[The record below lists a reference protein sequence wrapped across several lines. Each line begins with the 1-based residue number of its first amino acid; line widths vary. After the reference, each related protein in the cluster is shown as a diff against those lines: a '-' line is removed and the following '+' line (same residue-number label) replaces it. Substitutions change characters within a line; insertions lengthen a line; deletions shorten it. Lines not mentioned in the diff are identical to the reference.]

1 MCAAPILKR
10 LSLNTSRIHLT
21 LWAQDASLP
30 GSFGERGTEGDKTP
44 AARDQHRIGSLLK
57 PLGLSSRS
65 SHRRRPPQEFLTPQ
79 IRRGC
84 AQSIPR
90 VGRWAVVR
98 VWGWGGEGE
107 ERGVARPPHQVM
119 MYCRCSFL
127 RVTLVCPPT
136 GPPGT
141 VLSAETGRWVSTGAA
156 SPRAVLASASPLVL
170 SLLSIC

>member
-1 MCAAPILKR
+1 MCCSNSEKAVPKHLAYPPYTLAPR
-10 LSLNTSRIHLT
+10 
-21 LWAQDASLP
+21 DASLP

-57 PLGLSSRS
+57 PLRLSSRS

-84 AQSIPR
+84 AQSVPR

-127 RVTLVCPPT
+127 RVTLVCPPM

>member
-21 LWAQDASLP
+21 LRAQDASLP

-57 PLGLSSRS
+57 PLRLSSRS

-84 AQSIPR
+84 AQSVPGNDVLQVLVPQSDSGLSSNGASR
-90 VGRWAVVR
+90 DRALCRDGALGVH
-98 VWGWGGEGE
+98 
-107 ERGVARPPHQVM
+107 RGSLSQ
-119 MYCRCSFL
+119 S
-127 RVTLVCPPT
+127 CP
-136 GPPGT
+136 GISQPPGA
-141 VLSAETGRWVSTGAA
+141 LSSQHLLSKVRPNSLPRQHSTG
-156 SPRAVLASASPLVL
+156 
-170 SLLSIC
+170 